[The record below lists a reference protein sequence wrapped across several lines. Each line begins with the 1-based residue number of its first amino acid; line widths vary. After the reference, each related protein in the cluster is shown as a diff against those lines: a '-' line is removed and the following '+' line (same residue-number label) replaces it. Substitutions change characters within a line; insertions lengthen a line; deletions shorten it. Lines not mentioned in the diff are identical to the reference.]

1 METESNFIYEKIAS
15 QIEVVIDKLSQQN
28 AKDKIDQDI
37 SFAIDNLYK
46 LNGIIQ
52 KELNELKK
60 ISEWKKFTI
69 AFYGETNAGK
79 STLIEALRIFLKEKS
94 KVESQ
99 KKFKELAEKSGLTEE
114 AFCKVRQIIMSKEKA
129 IEEVQEVLN
138 KLDQKYTESIMRA
151 EVEVRHLSELL
162 EKIRKNQKWWQ
173 RFISL
178 FIPIKEKEELF
189 TARQLLSEIK
199 AEKQK
204 ESEDFKSRLKTL
216 LQEKK
221 DAEAENTRLIKETES
236 LKEFADGQI
245 IGDGRSDFTRDN
257 TSFNFNYNNHE
268 FALIDVPG
276 IEGDESVVRTAI
288 EEAVKKA
295 HAIFYVTRT
304 ARPPQTHEGEKGD
317 KKGTLEKMKEHLGVQ
332 TEVWTIYN
340 HAVNNPR
347 SLKQPLI
354 GQGEKD
360 GLQALDEKLK
370 QELAEKYCQSLIVS
384 ARPAYLGLTECVIPG
399 SKEAN
404 EQRKFLERFGTRD
417 KILELSGLP
426 NFVEKLSSE
435 IIIDYRNKIKHSN
448 LKKAR
453 QTLDSSICDLQA
465 LSQKFKDDREKVED
479 EVLNSQTRIR
489 VLMEQF
495 TGILD
500 SLRGKILQAFQNE
513 IRASLYNEIDRDIS
527 NDVFKHNLKNE
538 MELQAKKLENKL
550 RNSIELETNKFGEE
564 LSSIVKRTSLHLNNI
579 VNERSNSFNLKK
591 FNLDIKIDNGL
602 NLIGLVS
609 SGVSAIAGIVL
620 LVATPAGWTATFIGG
635 ILALVV
641 ALIGLTKSAIGLFSS
656 DYKKS
661 QQRKETD
668 NAIRKAANQIGNE
681 MEKILDSI
689 KNAMNKEV
697 EKVLMELEA
706 PLKQYKSVIEVLE
719 KAETELKVISQT
731 IGKKEIL

>member
-15 QIEVVIDKLSQQN
+15 QIEVVIDKLSRQN
-28 AKDKIDQDI
+28 AKDKIDKDI

-46 LNGIIQ
+46 LNETIQ

-94 KVESQ
+94 KAESQ

-129 IEEVQEVLN
+129 IEEVQEILN
-138 KLDQKYTESIMRA
+138 KLDQKYAESIMRA

-178 FIPIKEKEELF
+178 FIPIKEKEELV

-199 AEKQK
+199 GEKQK
-204 ESEDFKSRLKTL
+204 ESEDFKSCLKTL

-221 DAEAENTRLIKETES
+221 DAEAENTRLIKEAES

-257 TSFNFNYNNHE
+257 TSFDFNYNNHE

-317 KKGTLEKMKEHLGVQ
+317 KKGTLEKMKEHLGAQ

-354 GQGEKD
+354 GQSEKD

-404 EQRKFLERFGTRD
+404 EQRKFLERFGERD

-435 IIIDYRNKIKHSN
+435 IIVDYRNKIKRSN
-448 LKKAR
+448 LNKAC
-453 QTLDSSICDLQA
+453 QTLDSSICDLKA
-465 LSQKFKDDREKVED
+465 LSQKFKEDRKKVRD
-479 EVLNSQTRIR
+479 EVLNSQTRIM

-513 IRASLYNEIDRDIS
+513 IRASLYNEIDKDIS
-527 NDVFKHNLKNE
+527 NDAFKRNLKNE
-538 MELQAKKLENKL
+538 MELQAQKLENKL

-564 LSSIVKRTSLHLNNI
+564 LLNIVKRTSLHLNNI
-579 VNERSNSFNLKK
+579 FNERSNSFNLKN

-609 SGVSAIAGIVL
+609 SGVSVVTGIVL
-620 LVATPAGWTATFIGG
+620 LATNPVGWTVTFVGG
-635 ILALVV
+635 VLAVV
-641 ALIGLTKSAIGLFSS
+641 GALIGVTKSVIGFFSS
-656 DYKKS
+656 DYRKS

-681 MEKILDSI
+681 MEKILNDI
-689 KNAMNKEV
+689 KNAMNEEV
-697 EKVLMELEA
+697 EKVLMELQA

-719 KAETELKVISQT
+719 KAETELEAIFQT
-731 IGKKEIL
+731 I

>member
-15 QIEVVIDKLSQQN
+15 QIEVVIDKLSRQN
-28 AKDKIDQDI
+28 AKDKIDKDI

-46 LNGIIQ
+46 LNETIQ

-94 KVESQ
+94 KAESQ

-129 IEEVQEVLN
+129 IEEVQEILN
-138 KLDQKYTESIMRA
+138 KLDQKYAESIMRA

-178 FIPIKEKEELF
+178 FIPIKEKEELV

-199 AEKQK
+199 GEKQK

-257 TSFNFNYNNHE
+257 TSFDFNYNNHE

-317 KKGTLEKMKEHLGVQ
+317 KKGTLEKMKEHLGAQ

-360 GLQALDEKLK
+360 GLRALDEKLK
-370 QELAEKYCQSLIVS
+370 QKLVEKYCQSLIVS

-404 EQRKFLERFGTRD
+404 EQRKFLERFGERD

-435 IIIDYRNKIKHSN
+435 IIVDYRNKIKRSN
-448 LKKAR
+448 LNKAC
-453 QTLDSSICDLQA
+453 QTLDSSICDLKA
-465 LSQKFKDDREKVED
+465 LSQKFKEDGKKVRD
-479 EVLNSQTRIR
+479 EVLNSQTRIK

-500 SLRGKILQAFQNE
+500 SLRGKILQAFQND
-513 IRASLYNEIDRDIS
+513 IRASLYNEIDKDIS
-527 NDVFKHNLKNE
+527 NDAFKRNLKNE
-538 MELQAKKLENKL
+538 MELQAQKLENKL
-550 RNSIELETNKFGEE
+550 RNSIELEANKFGEE
-564 LSSIVKRTSLHLNNI
+564 LLNIVKRTSLHLNNI
-579 VNERSNSFNLKK
+579 VNERSNSFNLKN

-609 SGVSAIAGIVL
+609 SGVAVVTGIVL
-620 LVATPAGWTATFIGG
+620 LATNPVGWTVTFVGG
-635 ILALVV
+635 VLAVV
-641 ALIGLTKSAIGLFSS
+641 GALIGVTKSVIGFFSS
-656 DYKKS
+656 DYRKS

-681 MEKILDSI
+681 MEKILNGI
-689 KNAMNKEV
+689 KNAMNEEV
-697 EKVLMELEA
+697 EKVLMELQA

-719 KAETELKVISQT
+719 KAETELEAIFQT
-731 IGKKEIL
+731 I

>member
-15 QIEVVIDKLSQQN
+15 QIEVVIDKLSRQN
-28 AKDKIDQDI
+28 AKDKIDKDI

-46 LNGIIQ
+46 LNETIQ

-129 IEEVQEVLN
+129 IEEVQEILN
-138 KLDQKYTESIMRA
+138 KLDQKYAESIMRA

-178 FIPIKEKEELF
+178 FIPIKEKEELV

-257 TSFNFNYNNHE
+257 TSFDFNYNNHE

-304 ARPPQTHEGEKGD
+304 ARPPQTHEGEKED
-317 KKGTLEKMKEHLGVQ
+317 KKGTLEKMKEHLGAQ

-404 EQRKFLERFGTRD
+404 EQRKFLERFGERD

-435 IIIDYRNKIKHSN
+435 IIVNYRNKIKRSN
-448 LKKAR
+448 LNKAC
-453 QTLDSSICDLQA
+453 QTLDSSICDLKA
-465 LSQKFKDDREKVED
+465 LSQKFKEDGKKVRD
-479 EVLNSQTRIR
+479 EVLNSQTRIK

-513 IRASLYNEIDRDIS
+513 IRASLYNEIDKDIS
-527 NDVFKHNLKNE
+527 NDAFKRNLKNE
-538 MELQAKKLENKL
+538 MELQAQKLENKL
-550 RNSIELETNKFGEE
+550 RNSIELEANKFGEE
-564 LSSIVKRTSLHLNNI
+564 LLNIVKRTSLHLNNI
-579 VNERSNSFNLKK
+579 VNERSNSFNLKN
-591 FNLDIKIDNGL
+591 FNSHIKIDNGL

-609 SGVSAIAGIVL
+609 SGVSAVVGIVL
-620 LVATPAGWTATFIGG
+620 LVTTPPGWTAVFIGG
-635 ILALVV
+635 ILAVV
-641 ALIGLTKSAIGLFSS
+641 SALIGVTKSVIGFFSS

-681 MEKILDSI
+681 MEKILNGI
-689 KNAMNKEV
+689 KNAMNEEV
-697 EKVLMELEA
+697 EKVLMELQA

-719 KAETELKVISQT
+719 KAETELEAIFQT
-731 IGKKEIL
+731 I

>member
-1 METESNFIYEKIAS
+1 METESNFIYEKIAN
-15 QIEVVIDKLSQQN
+15 QIEVAIDKLSRQN
-28 AKDKIDQDI
+28 AKDKIDKDI

-129 IEEVQEVLN
+129 IEEVQEILN
-138 KLDQKYTESIMRA
+138 KLDQKYAESIMRA

-178 FIPIKEKEELF
+178 FIPIKEKEELV

-204 ESEDFKSRLKTL
+204 ESKDFKSCLKTL

-257 TSFNFNYNNHE
+257 TSFDFNYNNHE
-268 FALIDVPG
+268 FALVDVPG

-317 KKGTLEKMKEHLGVQ
+317 KKGTLEKMKEHLGAQ

-384 ARPAYLGLTECVIPG
+384 ARSAYLGLTECVIPG

-435 IIIDYRNKIKHSN
+435 IIVDYRNKIKRSN
-448 LKKAR
+448 LNKAC
-453 QTLDSSICDLQA
+453 QTLDSSICDLKA
-465 LSQKFKDDREKVED
+465 LSQKFKEDRKKVRD
-479 EVLNSQTRIR
+479 EVLNSQTRIM

-513 IRASLYNEIDRDIS
+513 IRASLYNEIDKDIS
-527 NDVFKHNLKNE
+527 NDAFKRNLKNE
-538 MELQAKKLENKL
+538 MELQAQKLENKL
-550 RNSIELETNKFGEE
+550 RNFIELETNKFGEE
-564 LSSIVKRTSLHLNNI
+564 LLNIVKRTSLHLNNI
-579 VNERSNSFNLKK
+579 VNERRNSFNLKN

-609 SGVSAIAGIVL
+609 SGLSVVTGIVL
-620 LVATPAGWTATFIGG
+620 LATNPVGWTVTFVGG
-635 ILALVV
+635 VLAVV
-641 ALIGLTKSAIGLFSS
+641 GALIGVTKSVIGFFSS
-656 DYKKS
+656 DYRKS

-681 MEKILDSI
+681 MEKILNGI
-689 KNAMNKEV
+689 KNAMNEEV
-697 EKVLMELEA
+697 EKVLMELQA

-719 KAETELKVISQT
+719 KAETELEAIFQT
-731 IGKKEIL
+731 I

>member
-15 QIEVVIDKLSQQN
+15 QIEVVIDKLSRQN
-28 AKDKIDQDI
+28 AKDKIDKDI

-46 LNGIIQ
+46 LNETIQ

-94 KVESQ
+94 KAESQ

-129 IEEVQEVLN
+129 IEEVQEILN
-138 KLDQKYTESIMRA
+138 KLDQKYAESIMRA

-178 FIPIKEKEELF
+178 FIPIKEKEELV

-199 AEKQK
+199 GEKQK
-204 ESEDFKSRLKTL
+204 ESEDFKSCLKTL

-257 TSFNFNYNNHE
+257 TSFDFNYNNHE

-317 KKGTLEKMKEHLGVQ
+317 KKGTLEKMKEHLGAQ

-354 GQGEKD
+354 GQSEKD

-404 EQRKFLERFGTRD
+404 EQRKFLERFGERD

-435 IIIDYRNKIKHSN
+435 IIVDYRNKIKRSN
-448 LKKAR
+448 LNKAC
-453 QTLDSSICDLQA
+453 QTLDSSICDLKA
-465 LSQKFKDDREKVED
+465 LSQKFKEDRKKVRD
-479 EVLNSQTRIR
+479 EVLNSQTRIM

-513 IRASLYNEIDRDIS
+513 IRASLYNEIDKDIS
-527 NDVFKHNLKNE
+527 NDAFKRNLKNE
-538 MELQAKKLENKL
+538 MELQAQKLENKL

-564 LSSIVKRTSLHLNNI
+564 LLNIVKRTSLHLNNI
-579 VNERSNSFNLKK
+579 VNERSNSFNLKN

-609 SGVSAIAGIVL
+609 SGVSVVTGIVL
-620 LVATPAGWTATFIGG
+620 LATNPVGWTVTFVGG
-635 ILALVV
+635 VLAVV
-641 ALIGLTKSAIGLFSS
+641 GALIGVTKSVIGFFSS
-656 DYKKS
+656 DYRKS

-681 MEKILDSI
+681 MEKILNDI
-689 KNAMNKEV
+689 KNAMNEEV
-697 EKVLMELEA
+697 EKVLMELQA

-719 KAETELKVISQT
+719 KAETELEAIFQT
-731 IGKKEIL
+731 I

>member
-15 QIEVVIDKLSQQN
+15 QIEVVIDKLSRQN
-28 AKDKIDQDI
+28 AKNKIDKDI

-129 IEEVQEVLN
+129 IEEVQEILN
-138 KLDQKYTESIMRA
+138 KLDQKYAESIMRA

-178 FIPIKEKEELF
+178 FIPIKEKEELV

-257 TSFNFNYNNHE
+257 TSFDFNYNNHE

-317 KKGTLEKMKEHLGVQ
+317 KKGTLEKMKEHLGAQ

-435 IIIDYRNKIKHSN
+435 IIVDYRNKIKRSN
-448 LKKAR
+448 LNKAC
-453 QTLDSSICDLQA
+453 QTLDSSICDLKA
-465 LSQKFKDDREKVED
+465 LSQKFKEDRKKVRD
-479 EVLNSQTRIR
+479 EVLNSQTRIM

-513 IRASLYNEIDRDIS
+513 IRASLYNEIDKDIS
-527 NDVFKHNLKNE
+527 NDTFKRNLKNE
-538 MELQAKKLENKL
+538 MELQAQKLENKL

-564 LSSIVKRTSLHLNNI
+564 LLNIVKRTSLHLNNI
-579 VNERSNSFNLKK
+579 VNERSNSFNLKN

-609 SGVSAIAGIVL
+609 SGVSVVTGIVL
-620 LVATPAGWTATFIGG
+620 LATNP
-635 ILALVV
+635 VRSEERV
-641 ALIGLTKSAIGLFSS
+641 
-656 DYKKS
+656 
-661 QQRKETD
+661 
-668 NAIRKAANQIGNE
+668 
-681 MEKILDSI
+681 
-689 KNAMNKEV
+689 
-697 EKVLMELEA
+697 
-706 PLKQYKSVIEVLE
+706 
-719 KAETELKVISQT
+719 
-731 IGKKEIL
+731 

>member
-138 KLDQKYTESIMRA
+138 KLDQKYAESIMRA

-257 TSFNFNYNNHE
+257 TSFDFNYNNHE

-317 KKGTLEKMKEHLGVQ
+317 KKGTLEKMKEHLGAQ

-641 ALIGLTKSAIGLFSS
+641 TLIGLTKSAIGLFSS

>member
-1 METESNFIYEKIAS
+1 MEIESNLIYEKIAS
-15 QIEVVIDKLSQQN
+15 QIEIVIDKLSQQN
-28 AKDKIDQDI
+28 SKDKIDKDI

-52 KELNELKK
+52 KELNELKR
-60 ISEWKKFTI
+60 ISEWRKFTI

-114 AFCKVRQIIMSKEKA
+114 TFCKVRQIIMTKEKA
-129 IEEVQEVLN
+129 IEEVQEILN
-138 KLDQKYTESIMRA
+138 KLDQKYAESIMRA

-162 EKIRKNQKWWQ
+162 EKIKKNQKWWQ

-178 FIPIKEKEELF
+178 FIPIKEKEELV
-189 TARQLLSEIK
+189 TARKLLSEIK

-257 TSFNFNYNNHE
+257 TSFDFNYNNHK

-304 ARPPQTHEGEKGD
+304 ARPPQTHEGEKRD
-317 KKGTLEKMKEHLGVQ
+317 KKGTLEKMKEHLGAQ

-360 GLQALDEKLK
+360 GLRALDEKLK

-435 IIIDYRNKIKHSN
+435 IIVDYHNKIKRSN
-448 LKKAR
+448 LNKAC
-453 QTLDSSICDLQA
+453 QTLDSSICDLKA
-465 LSQKFKDDREKVED
+465 LSQKFKEDRKKVRD

-500 SLRGKILQAFQNE
+500 SLRGKILQAFQSE
-513 IRASLYNEIDRDIS
+513 IRSSLYDQIDKDIS
-527 NDVFKHNLKNE
+527 NDVFKRNLKNE
-538 MELQAKKLENKL
+538 MELQAQKLENKL

-564 LSSIVKRTSLHLNNI
+564 LLNIVKRTSIHLNNI
-579 VNERSNSFNLKK
+579 VNERSNSFDLKK

-609 SGVSAIAGIVL
+609 SGVAVVTSIVL
-620 LVATPAGWTATFIGG
+620 LASNPVGWTFAFIGG
-635 ILALVV
+635 VLAVV
-641 ALIGLTKSAIGLFSS
+641 GALIGVTKSVIGLFSS
-656 DYKKS
+656 DYRKS
-661 QQRKETD
+661 QQRKATD

-681 MEKILDSI
+681 MEKILNGI
-689 KNAMNKEV
+689 KNAMNEEV
-697 EKVLMELEA
+697 EKVLMELET
-706 PLKQYKSVIEVLE
+706 PLKQYKTVIEVLE
-719 KAETELKVISQT
+719 KAETELEVIFQT
-731 IGKKEIL
+731 I

>member
-15 QIEVVIDKLSQQN
+15 QIEVVIDKLSRQN
-28 AKDKIDQDI
+28 AKNKIDKDI

-129 IEEVQEVLN
+129 IEEVQEILN
-138 KLDQKYTESIMRA
+138 KLDQKYAESIMRA

-178 FIPIKEKEELF
+178 FIPIKEKEELV

-257 TSFNFNYNNHE
+257 TSFDFNYNNHE

-317 KKGTLEKMKEHLGVQ
+317 KKGTLEKMKEHLGAQ

-435 IIIDYRNKIKHSN
+435 IIVDYRNKIKHSN
-448 LKKAR
+448 LNKAC
-453 QTLDSSICDLQA
+453 QTLDSSICDLKA
-465 LSQKFKDDREKVED
+465 LSQKFKEDRKKVRD
-479 EVLNSQTRIR
+479 EVLNSQTRIM

-513 IRASLYNEIDRDIS
+513 IRASLYNEIDKDIS
-527 NDVFKHNLKNE
+527 NDAFKRNLKNE
-538 MELQAKKLENKL
+538 MELQAQKLENKL

-564 LSSIVKRTSLHLNNI
+564 LLNIVKRTSLHLNNI
-579 VNERSNSFNLKK
+579 VNERSNSFNLKN

-609 SGVSAIAGIVL
+609 SGVSVVTGIVL
-620 LVATPAGWTATFIGG
+620 LATNPVGWTVTFVGG
-635 ILALVV
+635 VLAVV
-641 ALIGLTKSAIGLFSS
+641 GALIGVT
-656 DYKKS
+656 
-661 QQRKETD
+661 
-668 NAIRKAANQIGNE
+668 
-681 MEKILDSI
+681 
-689 KNAMNKEV
+689 
-697 EKVLMELEA
+697 
-706 PLKQYKSVIEVLE
+706 KSVIGFLAQITGSLSNVKKLIMLFGKQLTKLE
-719 KAETELKVISQT
+719 MKWKKFLMALKMQ
-731 IGKKEIL
+731 

>member
-15 QIEVVIDKLSQQN
+15 QIEVVIDKLSRQN
-28 AKDKIDQDI
+28 AKDKIDKDI

-129 IEEVQEVLN
+129 IEEVQEILS
-138 KLDQKYTESIMRA
+138 KLDQKYAESIMRA

-178 FIPIKEKEELF
+178 FILIKEKEELV

-204 ESEDFKSRLKTL
+204 KSEDFKSRLKTL

-257 TSFNFNYNNHE
+257 TSFDFNYNNHE

-317 KKGTLEKMKEHLGVQ
+317 KKGTLEKMKEHLGAQ

-360 GLQALDEKLK
+360 GLRALDEKLK

-435 IIIDYRNKIKHSN
+435 IIVDYRNKIKRSN
-448 LKKAR
+448 LNKAC
-453 QTLDSSICDLQA
+453 QTLDSSICDLKV
-465 LSQKFKDDREKVED
+465 LSQKFKEDRKKVRD
-479 EVLNSQTRIR
+479 EVLNSQTRIM

-513 IRASLYNEIDRDIS
+513 IRASLYNEIDKDIS
-527 NDVFKHNLKNE
+527 NDAFKCNLKNE
-538 MELQAKKLENKL
+538 MELQAQKLENIL
-550 RNSIELETNKFGEE
+550 RNSIELEANKFGEE
-564 LSSIVKRTSLHLNNI
+564 LLNIVKRTSLHLNNI
-579 VNERSNSFNLKK
+579 VNERSNSFNLKN

-609 SGVSAIAGIVL
+609 SGVSVVTGIVL
-620 LVATPAGWTATFIGG
+620 LATNPVGWTVAFVGG
-635 ILALVV
+635 VLAVV
-641 ALIGLTKSAIGLFSS
+641 GALIGVTKSVIGFFSS
-656 DYKKS
+656 DYRKS

-681 MEKILDSI
+681 MEKILNGI
-689 KNAMNKEV
+689 KNAMNEEV
-697 EKVLMELEA
+697 EKVLMELQA

-719 KAETELKVISQT
+719 KAETELEAIFQT
-731 IGKKEIL
+731 I

>member
-1 METESNFIYEKIAS
+1 MEIESNLIYEKIAS
-15 QIEVVIDKLSQQN
+15 QIEIVIDKLSQQN
-28 AKDKIDQDI
+28 SKDKIDKDI

-114 AFCKVRQIIMSKEKA
+114 AFCKVRQIIMTKEKA
-129 IEEVQEVLN
+129 IEEVQEILN
-138 KLDQKYTESIMRA
+138 KLDQKYAESIMRA

-162 EKIRKNQKWWQ
+162 EKIKKNQKWWQ

-178 FIPIKEKEELF
+178 FIPIKEKEELV

-257 TSFNFNYNNHE
+257 TSFDFNYNNHE

-317 KKGTLEKMKEHLGVQ
+317 KKGTLEKMKEHLGAQ

-354 GQGEKD
+354 GQSEKD

-404 EQRKFLERFGTRD
+404 EQRKFLERFGERD

-435 IIIDYRNKIKHSN
+435 IIADYRNKIKRSN
-448 LKKAR
+448 LNKAC
-453 QTLDSSICDLQA
+453 QTLDSSICDLKA
-465 LSQKFKDDREKVED
+465 LSQKFKEDRKKVRD
-479 EVLNSQTRIR
+479 EVLNSQTRIK

-513 IRASLYNEIDRDIS
+513 IRASLYNEIDKDIS
-527 NDVFKHNLKNE
+527 NDAFKRNLKNE
-538 MELQAKKLENKL
+538 MELQAQKLENKL

-564 LSSIVKRTSLHLNNI
+564 SLNIVKRTSLHLNNI
-579 VNERSNSFNLKK
+579 VNERSNSFNLKN

-609 SGVSAIAGIVL
+609 SGVAVVTGIVL
-620 LVATPAGWTATFIGG
+620 LATNPVGWTVTFVGG
-635 ILALVV
+635 VLAVVV
-641 ALIGLTKSAIGLFSS
+641 ALIGVTKSVIGFFSS
-656 DYKKS
+656 DYRKS

-681 MEKILDSI
+681 MEKILNGI
-689 KNAMNKEV
+689 KNAMNEEV
-697 EKVLMELEA
+697 EKVLMELQA

-719 KAETELKVISQT
+719 KAETELEAIFQT
-731 IGKKEIL
+731 I

>member
-15 QIEVVIDKLSQQN
+15 QIEVVIDNLSRQN
-28 AKDKIDQDI
+28 AKDKIDKDI

-129 IEEVQEVLN
+129 IEEVQEILN
-138 KLDQKYTESIMRA
+138 KLDQKYAESIMRA

-178 FIPIKEKEELF
+178 FIPIKEKEELV

-204 ESEDFKSRLKTL
+204 ESEDFKSCLKTL

-221 DAEAENTRLIKETES
+221 DAEAENIRLIKETES

-257 TSFNFNYNNHE
+257 TSFDFNYNNHE
-268 FALIDVPG
+268 FALVDVPG

-317 KKGTLEKMKEHLGVQ
+317 KKGTLEKMKEHLGAQ

-435 IIIDYRNKIKHSN
+435 IIVDYRNKIKRSN
-448 LKKAR
+448 LNKAC
-453 QTLDSSICDLQA
+453 QTLDSSICDLKA
-465 LSQKFKDDREKVED
+465 LSQKFKEDRKKVRD
-479 EVLNSQTRIR
+479 EVLNSQTRIM

-500 SLRGKILQAFQNE
+500 SLRGKFLQAFQNE
-513 IRASLYNEIDRDIS
+513 IRASLYNEIDKDIS
-527 NDVFKHNLKNE
+527 NDAFKRNLKNE
-538 MELQAKKLENKL
+538 MELQAQKLENKL
-550 RNSIELETNKFGEE
+550 RNFIELETNKFGEE
-564 LSSIVKRTSLHLNNI
+564 LLNIVKRTSLHLNNI
-579 VNERSNSFNLKK
+579 VNERRNSFNLKN

-609 SGVSAIAGIVL
+609 SGVSVVTGIVL
-620 LVATPAGWTATFIGG
+620 LATNPVGWTVTFVGG
-635 ILALVV
+635 VLAVV
-641 ALIGLTKSAIGLFSS
+641 GALIGVTKSVIGFFSS
-656 DYKKS
+656 DYRKS

-681 MEKILDSI
+681 MEKILNGI
-689 KNAMNKEV
+689 KNAMNEEV
-697 EKVLMELEA
+697 EKVLMELQA

-719 KAETELKVISQT
+719 KAETELEAIFQT
-731 IGKKEIL
+731 I

>member
-15 QIEVVIDKLSQQN
+15 QIEVVIDKLSRQN
-28 AKDKIDQDI
+28 AKDKIDKDI

-46 LNGIIQ
+46 LNETIQ

-129 IEEVQEVLN
+129 IEEVQEILN
-138 KLDQKYTESIMRA
+138 KLDQKYAESIMRA

-178 FIPIKEKEELF
+178 FIPIKEKEELV

-257 TSFNFNYNNHE
+257 TSFDFNYNNHE

-304 ARPPQTHEGEKGD
+304 ARPPQTHEGEKED
-317 KKGTLEKMKEHLGVQ
+317 KKGTLEKMKEHLGAQ

-404 EQRKFLERFGTRD
+404 EQRKFLERFGERD

-435 IIIDYRNKIKHSN
+435 IIVDYRNKIKRSN
-448 LKKAR
+448 LNKAC
-453 QTLDSSICDLQA
+453 QTLDSSICDLKA
-465 LSQKFKDDREKVED
+465 LSQKFKEDGKKVRD
-479 EVLNSQTRIR
+479 EVLNSQTRIK

-513 IRASLYNEIDRDIS
+513 IRASLYNEIDKDIS
-527 NDVFKHNLKNE
+527 NDAFKRNLKNE
-538 MELQAKKLENKL
+538 MELQAQKLENKL
-550 RNSIELETNKFGEE
+550 RNSIELEANKFGEE
-564 LSSIVKRTSLHLNNI
+564 LLNIVKRTSLHLNNI
-579 VNERSNSFNLKK
+579 VNERSNSFNLKN

-609 SGVSAIAGIVL
+609 SGVAVVISIVSL
-620 LVATPAGWTATFIGG
+620 ASNPAGWTVAFVGG
-635 ILALVV
+635 VLAVV
-641 ALIGLTKSAIGLFSS
+641 GALIGVTKSVIGFFSS
-656 DYKKS
+656 DYRKS

-681 MEKILDSI
+681 MENILNGI
-689 KNAMNKEV
+689 KNAMNEEV
-697 EKVLMELEA
+697 EKVLMELQA

-719 KAETELKVISQT
+719 KAETELEAIFQT
-731 IGKKEIL
+731 I

>member
-15 QIEVVIDKLSQQN
+15 QIEVVIDNLSRQN
-28 AKDKIDQDI
+28 AKDKIDKDI

-99 KKFKELAEKSGLTEE
+99 KKFKELAEKSGLTKE

-129 IEEVQEVLN
+129 IEEVQEILN
-138 KLDQKYTESIMRA
+138 KLDQKYAESIMRA

-178 FIPIKEKEELF
+178 FIPIKEKEELV

-204 ESEDFKSRLKTL
+204 ESEDFKSCLKTL

-221 DAEAENTRLIKETES
+221 DAEAENIRLIKETES

-257 TSFNFNYNNHE
+257 TSFDFNYNNHE
-268 FALIDVPG
+268 FALVDVPG

-317 KKGTLEKMKEHLGVQ
+317 KKGTLEKMKEHLGAQ

-435 IIIDYRNKIKHSN
+435 IIVDYRNKIKRSN
-448 LKKAR
+448 LNKAC
-453 QTLDSSICDLQA
+453 QTLDSSICDLKA
-465 LSQKFKDDREKVED
+465 LSQKFKEDRKKVRD
-479 EVLNSQTRIR
+479 EVLNSQTRIM

-500 SLRGKILQAFQNE
+500 SLRGKFLQAFQNE
-513 IRASLYNEIDRDIS
+513 IRASLYNEIDKDIS
-527 NDVFKHNLKNE
+527 NDAFKRNLKNE
-538 MELQAKKLENKL
+538 MELQAQKLENKL
-550 RNSIELETNKFGEE
+550 RNFIELETNKFGEE
-564 LSSIVKRTSLHLNNI
+564 LLNIVKRTSLHLNNI
-579 VNERSNSFNLKK
+579 VNERRNSFNLKN

-609 SGVSAIAGIVL
+609 SGVSVVTGIVL
-620 LVATPAGWTATFIGG
+620 LATNPVGWTVTFVGG
-635 ILALVV
+635 VLAVV
-641 ALIGLTKSAIGLFSS
+641 GALIGVTKSVIGFFSS
-656 DYKKS
+656 DYRKS

-681 MEKILDSI
+681 MEKILNGI
-689 KNAMNKEV
+689 KNAMNEEV
-697 EKVLMELEA
+697 EKVLMELQA

-719 KAETELKVISQT
+719 KAETELEAIFQT
-731 IGKKEIL
+731 I

>member
-15 QIEVVIDKLSQQN
+15 QIEVVIDNLSRQN
-28 AKDKIDQDI
+28 AKDKIDKDI
-37 SFAIDNLYK
+37 YFAINNLYK

-129 IEEVQEVLN
+129 IEEVQEILN
-138 KLDQKYTESIMRA
+138 KLDQKYAESIMRA

-178 FIPIKEKEELF
+178 FIPIKEKEELV

-204 ESEDFKSRLKTL
+204 ESEDFKSCLKTL

-257 TSFNFNYNNHE
+257 TSFDFNYNNHE
-268 FALIDVPG
+268 FALVDVPG

-317 KKGTLEKMKEHLGVQ
+317 KKGTLEKMKEHLGAQ

-435 IIIDYRNKIKHSN
+435 IIVDYRNKIKRSN
-448 LKKAR
+448 LNKAC
-453 QTLDSSICDLQA
+453 QTLDSSICDLKA
-465 LSQKFKDDREKVED
+465 LSQKFKEDRKKVRD
-479 EVLNSQTRIR
+479 EVLNSQTRIM

-513 IRASLYNEIDRDIS
+513 IRASLYNEIDKDIS
-527 NDVFKHNLKNE
+527 NDAFKRNLKNE
-538 MELQAKKLENKL
+538 MELQAQKLENKL
-550 RNSIELETNKFGEE
+550 RNFIELETNKFGEE
-564 LSSIVKRTSLHLNNI
+564 LLNIVKRTSLHLNNI
-579 VNERSNSFNLKK
+579 VNERRNSFNLKN

-609 SGVSAIAGIVL
+609 SGVSVVTGIVL
-620 LVATPAGWTATFIGG
+620 LATNPVGWTVTFVGG
-635 ILALVV
+635 VLAVV
-641 ALIGLTKSAIGLFSS
+641 GALIGVTKSVIGFFSS
-656 DYKKS
+656 DYRKS

-681 MEKILDSI
+681 MEKILNGI
-689 KNAMNKEV
+689 KNAMNEEV
-697 EKVLMELEA
+697 EKVLMELQA

-719 KAETELKVISQT
+719 KAETELEAIFQT
-731 IGKKEIL
+731 I

>member
-15 QIEVVIDKLSQQN
+15 QIEVVIDKLSRQN
-28 AKDKIDQDI
+28 AKDKINKDI

-129 IEEVQEVLN
+129 IEEVQEILN
-138 KLDQKYTESIMRA
+138 KLDQKYAESIMRA

-178 FIPIKEKEELF
+178 FIPIKEKEELV

-204 ESEDFKSRLKTL
+204 KSEDFKSRLKTL

-257 TSFNFNYNNHE
+257 TSFDFNYNNHE

-317 KKGTLEKMKEHLGVQ
+317 KKGTLEKMKEHLGAQ

-360 GLQALDEKLK
+360 GLRALDEKLK

-435 IIIDYRNKIKHSN
+435 IIVDYRNKIKRSN
-448 LKKAR
+448 LNKAC
-453 QTLDSSICDLQA
+453 QTLDSSICDLKA
-465 LSQKFKDDREKVED
+465 LSQKFKEDRKKVRD
-479 EVLNSQTRIR
+479 EVLNSQTRIM

-500 SLRGKILQAFQNE
+500 SLRGKFLQAFQNE
-513 IRASLYNEIDRDIS
+513 IRASLYNEIDKDIS
-527 NDVFKHNLKNE
+527 NDAFKRNLKNE
-538 MELQAKKLENKL
+538 MELQAQKLENKL
-550 RNSIELETNKFGEE
+550 RNSIELEANKFGEE
-564 LSSIVKRTSLHLNNI
+564 LLNIVKRTSLHLNNI
-579 VNERSNSFNLKK
+579 VNERSNSFNLKN

-602 NLIGLVS
+602 NLIGLVT
-609 SGVSAIAGIVL
+609 SGVSVVTGIVL
-620 LVATPAGWTATFIGG
+620 LATNPVGWTVAFVGG
-635 ILALVV
+635 VLAVV
-641 ALIGLTKSAIGLFSS
+641 GALIGVTKSVIGFFSS
-656 DYKKS
+656 DYRKS

-681 MEKILDSI
+681 MEKILNGI
-689 KNAMNKEV
+689 KNAMNEEV
-697 EKVLMELEA
+697 EKVLMELQA

-719 KAETELKVISQT
+719 KAETELEAIFQT
-731 IGKKEIL
+731 I

>member
-15 QIEVVIDKLSQQN
+15 QIEVVIDKLSRQN
-28 AKDKIDQDI
+28 AKDKIDKDI

-46 LNGIIQ
+46 LNETIQ

-94 KVESQ
+94 KAESQ

-129 IEEVQEVLN
+129 IEEVQEILN
-138 KLDQKYTESIMRA
+138 KLDQKYAESIMRA

-178 FIPIKEKEELF
+178 FIPIKEKEELV

-199 AEKQK
+199 GEKQK
-204 ESEDFKSRLKTL
+204 ESEDFKSCLKTL

-257 TSFNFNYNNHE
+257 TSFDFNYNNHE

-295 HAIFYVTRT
+295 HAIFYVMRT

-317 KKGTLEKMKEHLGVQ
+317 KKGTLEKMKEHLGAQ

-354 GQGEKD
+354 GQSEKD

-404 EQRKFLERFGTRD
+404 EQRKFLERFGERD

-435 IIIDYRNKIKHSN
+435 IIVDYRNKIKRSN
-448 LKKAR
+448 LNKAC
-453 QTLDSSICDLQA
+453 QTLDSSICDLKA
-465 LSQKFKDDREKVED
+465 LSQKFKEDRKKVRD
-479 EVLNSQTRIR
+479 EVLNSQTRIM

-513 IRASLYNEIDRDIS
+513 IRASLYNEIDKDIS
-527 NDVFKHNLKNE
+527 NDAFKRNLKNE
-538 MELQAKKLENKL
+538 MELQAQKLENKL

-564 LSSIVKRTSLHLNNI
+564 LLNIVKRTSLHLNNI
-579 VNERSNSFNLKK
+579 VNERSNSFNLKN

-609 SGVSAIAGIVL
+609 SGVSVVTGIVL
-620 LVATPAGWTATFIGG
+620 LATNPVGWTVTFVGG
-635 ILALVV
+635 VLAVV
-641 ALIGLTKSAIGLFSS
+641 GALIGVTKSVIGFFSS
-656 DYKKS
+656 DYRKS

-681 MEKILDSI
+681 MEKILNDI
-689 KNAMNKEV
+689 KNAMNEEV
-697 EKVLMELEA
+697 EKVLMELQA

-719 KAETELKVISQT
+719 KAETELEAIFQT
-731 IGKKEIL
+731 I

>member
-1 METESNFIYEKIAS
+1 MEIESNLIYEKIAS
-15 QIEVVIDKLSQQN
+15 QIEIVIDKLSQQN
-28 AKDKIDQDI
+28 SKDKIDKDI

-99 KKFKELAEKSGLTEE
+99 KKFKELAEKSGLTEG
-114 AFCKVRQIIMSKEKA
+114 AFCKVRQIIMTKEKA
-129 IEEVQEVLN
+129 IEEVQEILN
-138 KLDQKYTESIMRA
+138 KLDQKYAESIMRA

-162 EKIRKNQKWWQ
+162 EKIKKNQKWWQ

-178 FIPIKEKEELF
+178 FIPIKEKEELV

-257 TSFNFNYNNHE
+257 TSFDFNYNNHE

-304 ARPPQTHEGEKGD
+304 ARPPQTHEGEKRD
-317 KKGTLEKMKEHLGVQ
+317 KKGTLEKMKEHLGAQ

-360 GLQALDEKLK
+360 GLRALDEKLK

-417 KILELSGLP
+417 KILELSGLS

-435 IIIDYRNKIKHSN
+435 IIVDYRNKIKRSN
-448 LKKAR
+448 LNKAC
-453 QTLDSSICDLQA
+453 QTLDSSICDLKA
-465 LSQKFKDDREKVED
+465 LSQKFKEDRKKVRD
-479 EVLNSQTRIR
+479 EVLNSQTRIK

-513 IRASLYNEIDRDIS
+513 IRASLYNEIDKDIS
-527 NDVFKHNLKNE
+527 NDAFKRNLKNE
-538 MELQAKKLENKL
+538 MELQAQKLENKL

-564 LSSIVKRTSLHLNNI
+564 LLNIVKRTSLHLNNI
-579 VNERSNSFNLKK
+579 VNERSNSFNLKN

-609 SGVSAIAGIVL
+609 SGVAVVTGIVL
-620 LVATPAGWTATFIGG
+620 LATNPVGWTVTFVGG
-635 ILALVV
+635 VLAVV
-641 ALIGLTKSAIGLFSS
+641 SALIGVTKSVIGFFSS
-656 DYKKS
+656 DYRKS

-681 MEKILDSI
+681 MEKILNSI
-689 KNAMNKEV
+689 KNAMNEEV
-697 EKVLMELEA
+697 EKVLMELQA

-719 KAETELKVISQT
+719 KAETELEAIFQT
-731 IGKKEIL
+731 I

>member
-15 QIEVVIDKLSQQN
+15 QIEVVIDNLSRQN
-28 AKDKIDQDI
+28 AKDKIDKDI

-46 LNGIIQ
+46 LNGIIK

-129 IEEVQEVLN
+129 IEEVQEILN
-138 KLDQKYTESIMRA
+138 KLDQKYAESIMRA

-178 FIPIKEKEELF
+178 FIPIKEKEELV

-204 ESEDFKSRLKTL
+204 ESEDFKSCLKTL

-221 DAEAENTRLIKETES
+221 DAEAENIRLIKETES

-257 TSFNFNYNNHE
+257 TSFDFNYNNHE
-268 FALIDVPG
+268 FALVDVPG

-317 KKGTLEKMKEHLGVQ
+317 KKGTLEKMKEHLGAQ

-435 IIIDYRNKIKHSN
+435 IIVDYRNKIKRSN
-448 LKKAR
+448 LNKAC
-453 QTLDSSICDLQA
+453 QTLDSSICDLKA
-465 LSQKFKDDREKVED
+465 LSQKFKEDRKKVRD
-479 EVLNSQTRIR
+479 EVLNSQTRIM

-500 SLRGKILQAFQNE
+500 SLRGKFLQAFQNE
-513 IRASLYNEIDRDIS
+513 IRASLYNEIDKDIS
-527 NDVFKHNLKNE
+527 NDAFKRNLKNE
-538 MELQAKKLENKL
+538 MELQAQKLENKL
-550 RNSIELETNKFGEE
+550 RNFIELETNKFGEE
-564 LSSIVKRTSLHLNNI
+564 LLNIVKRTSLHLNNI
-579 VNERSNSFNLKK
+579 VNERRNSFNLKN

-609 SGVSAIAGIVL
+609 SGVSVVTGIVL
-620 LVATPAGWTATFIGG
+620 LATNPVGWTVTFVGG
-635 ILALVV
+635 VLAVV
-641 ALIGLTKSAIGLFSS
+641 GALIGVTKSVIGFFSS
-656 DYKKS
+656 DYRKS

-681 MEKILDSI
+681 MEKILNGI
-689 KNAMNKEV
+689 KNAMNEEV
-697 EKVLMELEA
+697 EKVLMELQA

-719 KAETELKVISQT
+719 KAETELEAIFQT
-731 IGKKEIL
+731 I

>member
-1 METESNFIYEKIAS
+1 METESNLIYEKIAS

-28 AKDKIDQDI
+28 AKDKIDKDV

-46 LNGIIQ
+46 LNEIIQ

-79 STLIEALRIFLKEKS
+79 STLIEALRLFLKEKS

-99 KKFKELAEKSGLTEE
+99 NKFKKLAQKSGVTEE
-114 AFCKVRQIIMSKEKA
+114 DFCKVRQIIIKKEKE
-129 IEEVQEVLN
+129 IKDVQENLN
-138 KLDQKYTESIMRA
+138 KLDQKYAESIMQA
-151 EVEVRHLSELL
+151 EVEVRHLTELL
-162 EKIRKNQKWWQ
+162 EKVKKNQN
-173 RFISL
+173 ISL
-178 FIPIKEKEELF
+178 FIPVKEKEELV
-189 TARQLLSEIK
+189 TARQLLSEIE

-204 ESEDFKSRLKTL
+204 ESEDFKSRLKAL

-221 DAEAENTRLIKETES
+221 DAEAENTRLIKDTES

-245 IGDGRSDFTRDN
+245 IGDGRSDFTRNN
-257 TSFNFNYNNHE
+257 TSFDFKYNNHE

-304 ARPPQTHEGEKGD
+304 ARPPQTHDGEKGD
-317 KKGTLEKMKEHLGVQ
+317 KKGTLEKMKEHLGAQ

-354 GQGEKD
+354 GQDEKD

-404 EQRKFLERFGTRD
+404 EQRKFLDRFGTRD

-435 IIIDYRNKIKHSN
+435 IIVDYRNKIKRSN
-448 LKKAR
+448 LNKAC
-453 QTLDSSICDLQA
+453 QTLDSSIYDLKA
-465 LSQKFKDDREKVED
+465 LSQKFKEDRKKVRD
-479 EVLNSQTRIR
+479 EVLNSQTRIK

-495 TGILD
+495 TATLD
-500 SLRGKILQAFQNE
+500 SLRGKILQAFQSE
-513 IRASLYNEIDRDIS
+513 VRASLYNKIDKDIS
-527 NDVFKHNLKNE
+527 NEVFKHNLKNK
-538 MELQAKKLENKL
+538 MGLQAQKLENKL
-550 RNSIELETNKFGEE
+550 RNSIELEANKFGEE
-564 LSSIVKRTSLHLNNI
+564 LSSIVKRAGLHLNNI
-579 VNERSNSFNLKK
+579 INKRSNLFNLKK

-602 NLIGLVS
+602 NIIGLVS
-609 SGVSAIAGIVL
+609 SGVSVVTGIVL
-620 LVATPAGWTATFIGG
+620 LATSPVGWTVTFVGG
-635 ILALVV
+635 VLAVV
-641 ALIGLTKSAIGLFSS
+641 GTLIGVTKSVIGFFSS

-681 MEKILDSI
+681 MEKILNSI
-689 KNAMNKEV
+689 KNAMNEEV
-697 EKVLMELEA
+697 EKVLMELKA

-719 KAETELKVISQT
+719 KAETELEAIFQT
-731 IGKKEIL
+731 I

>member
-15 QIEVVIDKLSQQN
+15 QIEVVIDKLSRQN
-28 AKDKIDQDI
+28 AKDKIDKDI

-129 IEEVQEVLN
+129 IEEVQEILS
-138 KLDQKYTESIMRA
+138 KLDQKYAESIMRA

-178 FIPIKEKEELF
+178 FILIKEKEELV

-204 ESEDFKSRLKTL
+204 KSEDFKSRLKTL

-257 TSFNFNYNNHE
+257 TSFDFNYNNHE

-317 KKGTLEKMKEHLGVQ
+317 KKGTLEKMKEHLGAQ

-360 GLQALDEKLK
+360 GLRALDEKLK

-435 IIIDYRNKIKHSN
+435 IIVDYRNKIKRSN
-448 LKKAR
+448 LNKAC
-453 QTLDSSICDLQA
+453 QTLDSSICDLKV
-465 LSQKFKDDREKVED
+465 LSQKFKEDRKKVRD
-479 EVLNSQTRIR
+479 EVLNSQTRIM

-513 IRASLYNEIDRDIS
+513 IRASLYNEIDKDIS
-527 NDVFKHNLKNE
+527 NDAFKCNLKNE
-538 MELQAKKLENKL
+538 MELQAQKLENIL
-550 RNSIELETNKFGEE
+550 RNSIELEANKFGEE
-564 LSSIVKRTSLHLNNI
+564 LLNIVKRTSLHLNNI
-579 VNERSNSFNLKK
+579 VNERSNSFNLKN

-609 SGVSAIAGIVL
+609 SGVSVVTGIVL
-620 LVATPAGWTATFIGG
+620 LATNPVGWTVAFVGG
-635 ILALVV
+635 VLAVV
-641 ALIGLTKSAIGLFSS
+641 GALIGVTKSVIGFFSS
-656 DYKKS
+656 DYRKS

-681 MEKILDSI
+681 MEKILNGI
-689 KNAMNKEV
+689 KNHR
-697 EKVLMELEA
+697 
-706 PLKQYKSVIEVLE
+706 VIL
-719 KAETELKVISQT
+719 LVIF
-731 IGKKEIL
+731 

>member
-15 QIEVVIDKLSQQN
+15 QIEVVIDKLSRQN
-28 AKDKIDQDI
+28 AKDKINKDI

-129 IEEVQEVLN
+129 IEEVQEILN
-138 KLDQKYTESIMRA
+138 KLDQKYAESIMRA

-178 FIPIKEKEELF
+178 FIPIKEKEELV

-204 ESEDFKSRLKTL
+204 KSEDFKSRLKTL

-257 TSFNFNYNNHE
+257 TSFDFNYNNHE

-317 KKGTLEKMKEHLGVQ
+317 KKGTLEKMKEHLGAQ

-360 GLQALDEKLK
+360 GLRALDEKLK

-435 IIIDYRNKIKHSN
+435 IIVDYRNKIKRSN
-448 LKKAR
+448 LNKAC
-453 QTLDSSICDLQA
+453 QTLDSSICDLKA
-465 LSQKFKDDREKVED
+465 LSQKFKEDRKKVRD
-479 EVLNSQTRIR
+479 EVLNSQTRIM

-513 IRASLYNEIDRDIS
+513 IRASLYNEIDKDIS
-527 NDVFKHNLKNE
+527 NDAFKRNLKNE
-538 MELQAKKLENKL
+538 MELQAQKLENKL
-550 RNSIELETNKFGEE
+550 RNSIELEANKFGEE
-564 LSSIVKRTSLHLNNI
+564 LLNIVKRTSLHLNNI
-579 VNERSNSFNLKK
+579 VNERSNSFNLKN

-602 NLIGLVS
+602 NLIGLVT
-609 SGVSAIAGIVL
+609 SGVSVVAGIVL
-620 LVATPAGWTATFIGG
+620 LATNPVGWTVAFVGG
-635 ILALVV
+635 VLAVV
-641 ALIGLTKSAIGLFSS
+641 GALIGVTKSVIGFFSS
-656 DYKKS
+656 DYRKS

-681 MEKILDSI
+681 MEKILNGI
-689 KNAMNKEV
+689 KNAMNEEV
-697 EKVLMELEA
+697 EKVLMELQA

-719 KAETELKVISQT
+719 KAETELEAIFQT
-731 IGKKEIL
+731 I

>member
-15 QIEVVIDKLSQQN
+15 QIEVVIDNLSRQN
-28 AKDKIDQDI
+28 AKDKIDKDI
-37 SFAIDNLYK
+37 SFAINNLYK

-129 IEEVQEVLN
+129 IEEVQEILN
-138 KLDQKYTESIMRA
+138 KLDQKYAESIMRA

-178 FIPIKEKEELF
+178 FIPIKEKEELV

-204 ESEDFKSRLKTL
+204 ESEDFKSCLKTL

-257 TSFNFNYNNHE
+257 TSFDFNYNNHE
-268 FALIDVPG
+268 FALVDVPG

-317 KKGTLEKMKEHLGVQ
+317 KKGTLEKMKEHLGAQ

-435 IIIDYRNKIKHSN
+435 IIVDYRNKIKRSN
-448 LKKAR
+448 LNKAC
-453 QTLDSSICDLQA
+453 QTLDSSICDLKA
-465 LSQKFKDDREKVED
+465 LSQKFKEDRKKVRD
-479 EVLNSQTRIR
+479 EVLNSQTRIM

-513 IRASLYNEIDRDIS
+513 IRASLYNEIDKDIS
-527 NDVFKHNLKNE
+527 NDAFKRNLKNE
-538 MELQAKKLENKL
+538 MELQAQKLENKL
-550 RNSIELETNKFGEE
+550 RNFIELETNKFGEE
-564 LSSIVKRTSLHLNNI
+564 LLNIVKRTSLHLNNI
-579 VNERSNSFNLKK
+579 VNERRNSFNLKN

-609 SGVSAIAGIVL
+609 SGVSVVTGIVL
-620 LVATPAGWTATFIGG
+620 LATNPVGWTVTFVGG
-635 ILALVV
+635 VLAVV
-641 ALIGLTKSAIGLFSS
+641 GALIGVTKSVIGFFSS
-656 DYKKS
+656 DYRKS

-681 MEKILDSI
+681 MEKILNGI
-689 KNAMNKEV
+689 KNAMNEEV
-697 EKVLMELEA
+697 EKVLMELQA

-719 KAETELKVISQT
+719 KAETELEAIFQT
-731 IGKKEIL
+731 I

>member
-15 QIEVVIDKLSQQN
+15 QIEVVIDKLSRQN
-28 AKDKIDQDI
+28 AKNKIDKDI

-129 IEEVQEVLN
+129 IEEVQEILN
-138 KLDQKYTESIMRA
+138 KLDQKYAESIMRA

-178 FIPIKEKEELF
+178 FIPIKEKEELV

-257 TSFNFNYNNHE
+257 TSFDFNYNNHE

-317 KKGTLEKMKEHLGVQ
+317 KKGTLEKMKEHLGAQ

-435 IIIDYRNKIKHSN
+435 IIVDYRNKIKRSN
-448 LKKAR
+448 LNKAC
-453 QTLDSSICDLQA
+453 QTLDSSICDLKA
-465 LSQKFKDDREKVED
+465 LSQKFKEDRKKVRD
-479 EVLNSQTRIR
+479 EVLNSQTRIM

-513 IRASLYNEIDRDIS
+513 IRASLYNEIDKDIS
-527 NDVFKHNLKNE
+527 NDAFKRNLKNE
-538 MELQAKKLENKL
+538 MELQAQKLENKL

-564 LSSIVKRTSLHLNNI
+564 LLNIVKRTSLHLNNI
-579 VNERSNSFNLKK
+579 VNERSNSFNLKN

-609 SGVSAIAGIVL
+609 SGVSVVTGIVL
-620 LVATPAGWTATFIGG
+620 LATNPVGWTVTFVGG
-635 ILALVV
+635 VLAVV
-641 ALIGLTKSAIGLFSS
+641 GALIGVTKSVIGFFSS
-656 DYKKS
+656 DYRKS

-681 MEKILDSI
+681 MEKILNGI
-689 KNAMNKEV
+689 KNAMNEEV
-697 EKVLMELEA
+697 EKVLMELQA

-719 KAETELKVISQT
+719 KAETELEAIFQT
-731 IGKKEIL
+731 I

>member
-15 QIEVVIDKLSQQN
+15 QIEVVIDKLSRQN
-28 AKDKIDQDI
+28 AKDKIDKDI

-46 LNGIIQ
+46 LNETIQ

-129 IEEVQEVLN
+129 IEEVQEILN
-138 KLDQKYTESIMRA
+138 KLDQKYAESIMRA

-178 FIPIKEKEELF
+178 FIPIKEKEELV

-257 TSFNFNYNNHE
+257 TSFDFNYNNHE

-276 IEGDESVVRTAI
+276 IEGDENVVRTAI

-304 ARPPQTHEGEKGD
+304 ARPPQTHEGEKED
-317 KKGTLEKMKEHLGVQ
+317 KKGTLEKMKEHLGAQ

-404 EQRKFLERFGTRD
+404 EQRKFLERFGERD

-435 IIIDYRNKIKHSN
+435 IIVDYRNKIKRSN
-448 LKKAR
+448 LNKAC
-453 QTLDSSICDLQA
+453 QTLDSSICDLKA
-465 LSQKFKDDREKVED
+465 LSQKFKEDRKKVRD
-479 EVLNSQTRIR
+479 EVLNSQTRIM

-513 IRASLYNEIDRDIS
+513 IRASLYNEIDKDIS
-527 NDVFKHNLKNE
+527 NDAFKRNLKNE
-538 MELQAKKLENKL
+538 MELQAQKLENKL
-550 RNSIELETNKFGEE
+550 RNSIELEANKFGEE
-564 LSSIVKRTSLHLNNI
+564 LLNIVKRTSLHLNNI
-579 VNERSNSFNLKK
+579 VNERSNSFNLQN

-609 SGVSAIAGIVL
+609 SGVSVVTGIVL
-620 LVATPAGWTATFIGG
+620 LATNPVGWTVTFVGG
-635 ILALVV
+635 VLAVVV
-641 ALIGLTKSAIGLFSS
+641 ALIGVTKSVIGFFSS
-656 DYKKS
+656 DYRKS

-681 MEKILDSI
+681 MENILNGI
-689 KNAMNKEV
+689 KNAMNEEV
-697 EKVLMELEA
+697 EKVLMELQA

-719 KAETELKVISQT
+719 KAETELEAIFQT
-731 IGKKEIL
+731 I

>member
-15 QIEVVIDKLSQQN
+15 QIEVVIDKLSRQN
-28 AKDKIDQDI
+28 AKDKIDKDI

-46 LNGIIQ
+46 LNETIQ

-94 KVESQ
+94 KAESQ

-129 IEEVQEVLN
+129 IEEVQEILN
-138 KLDQKYTESIMRA
+138 KLDQKYAESIMRA

-178 FIPIKEKEELF
+178 FIPIKEKEELV

-199 AEKQK
+199 GEKQK
-204 ESEDFKSRLKTL
+204 ESEDFKSCLKTL

-257 TSFNFNYNNHE
+257 TSFDFNYNNHE

-317 KKGTLEKMKEHLGVQ
+317 KKGTLEKMKEHLGAQ

-354 GQGEKD
+354 GQSEKD

-404 EQRKFLERFGTRD
+404 EQRKFLERFGERD

-435 IIIDYRNKIKHSN
+435 IIVDYRNKIKRSN
-448 LKKAR
+448 LNKAC
-453 QTLDSSICDLQA
+453 QTLDSSICDLKA
-465 LSQKFKDDREKVED
+465 LSQKFKEDRKKVRD
-479 EVLNSQTRIR
+479 EVLNSQTRIM

-513 IRASLYNEIDRDIS
+513 IRASLYNEIDKDIS
-527 NDVFKHNLKNE
+527 NDAFKRNLKNE
-538 MELQAKKLENKL
+538 MELQAQKLENKL

-564 LSSIVKRTSLHLNNI
+564 LLNIVKRTSLHLNNI
-579 VNERSNSFNLKK
+579 FNERSNSFNLKN

-609 SGVSAIAGIVL
+609 SGVSVVTGIVL
-620 LVATPAGWTATFIGG
+620 LATNPVGWTVTFVGG
-635 ILALVV
+635 VLAVV
-641 ALIGLTKSAIGLFSS
+641 GALIGVTKSVIGFFSS
-656 DYKKS
+656 DYRKS

-681 MEKILDSI
+681 MEKILNDI
-689 KNAMNKEV
+689 KNAMNEEV
-697 EKVLMELEA
+697 EKVLMELQA

-719 KAETELKVISQT
+719 KAETELEAIFQT
-731 IGKKEIL
+731 I

>member
-15 QIEVVIDKLSQQN
+15 QIEVVIDKLSRQN
-28 AKDKIDQDI
+28 AKDKIDKDI

-46 LNGIIQ
+46 LNETIQ

-129 IEEVQEVLN
+129 IEEVQEILN
-138 KLDQKYTESIMRA
+138 KLDQKYAESIMRA

-178 FIPIKEKEELF
+178 FIPIKEKEELV

-257 TSFNFNYNNHE
+257 TSFDFNYNNHE

-304 ARPPQTHEGEKGD
+304 ARPPQTHEGEEED
-317 KKGTLEKMKEHLGVQ
+317 KKGTLEKMKEHLGAQ

-404 EQRKFLERFGTRD
+404 EQRKFLERFGERD

-435 IIIDYRNKIKHSN
+435 IIADYRNKIKRSN
-448 LKKAR
+448 LNKAC
-453 QTLDSSICDLQA
+453 QTLDSSICDLKA
-465 LSQKFKDDREKVED
+465 LSQKFKEDRKKVRD
-479 EVLNSQTRIR
+479 EVLNSQTRIK

-513 IRASLYNEIDRDIS
+513 IRASLYNEIDKDIS
-527 NDVFKHNLKNE
+527 NDAFKRNLKNE
-538 MELQAKKLENKL
+538 MELQAQKLENKL
-550 RNSIELETNKFGEE
+550 RNSIELEANKFGEE
-564 LSSIVKRTSLHLNNI
+564 LLNIVKRTSLHLNNI
-579 VNERSNSFNLKK
+579 VNERSNSFNIKN

-609 SGVSAIAGIVL
+609 SGVAIVISIVSL
-620 LVATPAGWTATFIGG
+620 ASNPVGWTFAFVGG
-635 ILALVV
+635 VLAAVG
-641 ALIGLTKSAIGLFSS
+641 ALIGVTKSVIGFFSS

-681 MEKILDSI
+681 MEKILNDI
-689 KNAMNKEV
+689 KNAMNEEV
-697 EKVLMELEA
+697 EKVLMELQA

-719 KAETELKVISQT
+719 KAETELEAIFQT
-731 IGKKEIL
+731 I

>member
-129 IEEVQEVLN
+129 IEEAQEILN
-138 KLDQKYTESIMRA
+138 KLDQKYAESIMRA

-178 FIPIKEKEELF
+178 FIPIKEKEELV

-257 TSFNFNYNNHE
+257 TSFDFNYNNHE

-317 KKGTLEKMKEHLGVQ
+317 KKGTLEKMKEHLGAQ

-360 GLQALDEKLK
+360 GLRALDEKLK
-370 QELAEKYCQSLIVS
+370 QELVEKYCQSLIVS

-399 SKEAN
+399 SKDAN

-435 IIIDYRNKIKHSN
+435 IIVDYRNKIKRSN
-448 LKKAR
+448 LNKAC
-453 QTLDSSICDLQA
+453 QTLDSSICDLKA
-465 LSQKFKDDREKVED
+465 LSQKFKEDRKKVRD
-479 EVLNSQTRIR
+479 EVLNSQTRII

-513 IRASLYNEIDRDIS
+513 IRASLYYEIDKDIS
-527 NDVFKHNLKNE
+527 NDAFKRNLKNE
-538 MELQAKKLENKL
+538 MELQAQKLENKL
-550 RNSIELETNKFGEE
+550 RNSIELEANKFGEE
-564 LSSIVKRTSLHLNNI
+564 LLNIVKRTSLHLNNI
-579 VNERSNSFNLKK
+579 VNERSNSFSIKN

-609 SGVSAIAGIVL
+609 SGVAIVISIVSL
-620 LVATPAGWTATFIGG
+620 ASNPVGWTFAFVGG
-635 ILALVV
+635 VLAAVG
-641 ALIGLTKSAIGLFSS
+641 ALIGVTKSVIGFFSS

-681 MEKILDSI
+681 MEKILNDI
-689 KNAMNKEV
+689 KNAMNEEV
-697 EKVLMELEA
+697 EKVSMELQA

-719 KAETELKVISQT
+719 KAETELEAIFQT
-731 IGKKEIL
+731 I

>member
-15 QIEVVIDKLSQQN
+15 QIEVVIDKLSRQN

-99 KKFKELAEKSGLTEE
+99 KKFKELSEKSGLTEE

-129 IEEVQEVLN
+129 IEEVQEILN
-138 KLDQKYTESIMRA
+138 KLDQKYAESIMRA

-178 FIPIKEKEELF
+178 FIPIKEKEELV

-257 TSFNFNYNNHE
+257 TSFDFNYNNHE

-304 ARPPQTHEGEKGD
+304 APPPQTHEGEKGD
-317 KKGTLEKMKEHLGVQ
+317 KKGTLEKMKEHLGAQ

-360 GLQALDEKLK
+360 GLRALDEKLK
-370 QELAEKYCQSLIVS
+370 QELVEKYCQSLIVS

-435 IIIDYRNKIKHSN
+435 IIVDYRNKIKRSN
-448 LKKAR
+448 LNKAC
-453 QTLDSSICDLQA
+453 QTLDSSICDLKA
-465 LSQKFKDDREKVED
+465 LSQKFKEDRKKVRD
-479 EVLNSQTRIR
+479 EVLNSQTRIM

-513 IRASLYNEIDRDIS
+513 IRASLYNEIDKDIS
-527 NDVFKHNLKNE
+527 NDAFKRNLKNE
-538 MELQAKKLENKL
+538 MELQAQKLENKL
-550 RNSIELETNKFGEE
+550 RNSIESEANKFGEE
-564 LSSIVKRTSLHLNNI
+564 LLNIVKRTSLHLNNI
-579 VNERSNSFNLKK
+579 VNERSNSFSIKN

-609 SGVSAIAGIVL
+609 SGVAIVISIVSL
-620 LVATPAGWTATFIGG
+620 ASNPVGWTFAFVGG
-635 ILALVV
+635 VLAAVG
-641 ALIGLTKSAIGLFSS
+641 ALIGVTKSVIGFFSS

-681 MEKILDSI
+681 MEKILNDI
-689 KNAMNKEV
+689 KNAMNEEV
-697 EKVLMELEA
+697 EKVSMELQA

-719 KAETELKVISQT
+719 KAETELEAIFQT
-731 IGKKEIL
+731 I

>member
-1 METESNFIYEKIAS
+1 METESNFIYEKIAN
-15 QIEVVIDKLSQQN
+15 QIEVVIDKLSRQN
-28 AKDKIDQDI
+28 AKDKIDKDI

-46 LNGIIQ
+46 LNETIQ

-129 IEEVQEVLN
+129 IEEVQEILN
-138 KLDQKYTESIMRA
+138 KLDQKYAESIMRA

-178 FIPIKEKEELF
+178 FIPIKEKEELV

-257 TSFNFNYNNHE
+257 TSFDFNYNNHE

-304 ARPPQTHEGEKGD
+304 ARPPQTHEGEKED
-317 KKGTLEKMKEHLGVQ
+317 KKGTLEKMKEHLGAQ

-404 EQRKFLERFGTRD
+404 EQRKFLERFGERD

-435 IIIDYRNKIKHSN
+435 IIVNYRNKIKRSN
-448 LKKAR
+448 LNKAC
-453 QTLDSSICDLQA
+453 QTLDSSICDLKA
-465 LSQKFKDDREKVED
+465 LSQKFKEDGKKVRD
-479 EVLNSQTRIR
+479 EVLNSQTRIK

-513 IRASLYNEIDRDIS
+513 IRASLYNEIDKDIS
-527 NDVFKHNLKNE
+527 NDAFKRNLKNE
-538 MELQAKKLENKL
+538 MELQAQKLENKL
-550 RNSIELETNKFGEE
+550 RNSIELEANKFGEE
-564 LSSIVKRTSLHLNNI
+564 LLNIVKRTSLHLNNI
-579 VNERSNSFNLKK
+579 VNERSNSFNLKN
-591 FNLDIKIDNGL
+591 FNLHIKIDNGL

-609 SGVSAIAGIVL
+609 SGVSAVVGIVL
-620 LVATPAGWTATFIGG
+620 LVTTPPGWTAVFIGG
-635 ILALVV
+635 ILAVV
-641 ALIGLTKSAIGLFSS
+641 SALIGVTKSVIGFFSS

-681 MEKILDSI
+681 MEKILNGI
-689 KNAMNKEV
+689 KNAMNEEV
-697 EKVLMELEA
+697 EKVLMELQA

-719 KAETELKVISQT
+719 KAETELEAIFQT
-731 IGKKEIL
+731 I

>member
-15 QIEVVIDKLSQQN
+15 QIEVVIDKLSRQN
-28 AKDKIDQDI
+28 AKDKIDKDI

-46 LNGIIQ
+46 LNETIQ

-94 KVESQ
+94 KAESQ

-129 IEEVQEVLN
+129 IEEVQEILN
-138 KLDQKYTESIMRA
+138 KLDQKYAESIMRA

-178 FIPIKEKEELF
+178 FIPIKEKEELV

-199 AEKQK
+199 GEKQK

-257 TSFNFNYNNHE
+257 TSFDFNYNNHE

-317 KKGTLEKMKEHLGVQ
+317 KKGTLEKMKEHLGAQ

-360 GLQALDEKLK
+360 GLRALDEKLK
-370 QELAEKYCQSLIVS
+370 QELVEKYCQSLIVS

-404 EQRKFLERFGTRD
+404 EQRKFLERFGERD

-435 IIIDYRNKIKHSN
+435 IIVDYRNKIKRSN
-448 LKKAR
+448 LNKAC
-453 QTLDSSICDLQA
+453 QTLDSSICDLKA
-465 LSQKFKDDREKVED
+465 LSQKFKEDGKKVRD
-479 EVLNSQTRIR
+479 EVLNSQTRIK

-513 IRASLYNEIDRDIS
+513 IRASLYNEIDKDIS
-527 NDVFKHNLKNE
+527 NDAFKRNLKNE
-538 MELQAKKLENKL
+538 MELQAQKLENKL
-550 RNSIELETNKFGEE
+550 RNSIELEANKFGEE
-564 LSSIVKRTSLHLNNI
+564 LLNIVKRTSLHLNNI
-579 VNERSNSFNLKK
+579 VNERSNSFNLKN

-609 SGVSAIAGIVL
+609 SGVAVVTGIVL
-620 LVATPAGWTATFIGG
+620 LATNPVGWTVTFVGG
-635 ILALVV
+635 VLAVV
-641 ALIGLTKSAIGLFSS
+641 GALIGVTKSVIGFFSS
-656 DYKKS
+656 DYRKS

-681 MEKILDSI
+681 MEKILNGI
-689 KNAMNKEV
+689 KNAMNEEV
-697 EKVLMELEA
+697 EKVLMELQA

-719 KAETELKVISQT
+719 KAETELEAIFQT
-731 IGKKEIL
+731 I

>member
-1 METESNFIYEKIAS
+1 MEIESNLIYEKIAS
-15 QIEVVIDKLSQQN
+15 QIEIVIDKLSQQN
-28 AKDKIDQDI
+28 SKDKIDKDI

-52 KELNELKK
+52 KELNELKR

-114 AFCKVRQIIMSKEKA
+114 TFCKVRQIIMTKEKA
-129 IEEVQEVLN
+129 IEEVQEILN
-138 KLDQKYTESIMRA
+138 KLDQKYAESIMRA

-162 EKIRKNQKWWQ
+162 EKIKKNQKWWQ

-178 FIPIKEKEELF
+178 FIPIKEKEELV
-189 TARQLLSEIK
+189 TARKLLSEIK

-257 TSFNFNYNNHE
+257 TSFDFNYNNHE

-304 ARPPQTHEGEKGD
+304 ARPPQTHEGEKRD
-317 KKGTLEKMKEHLGVQ
+317 KKGTLEKMKEHLGAQ

-360 GLQALDEKLK
+360 GLRALDEKLK

-435 IIIDYRNKIKHSN
+435 IIVDYRNKIKRSN
-448 LKKAR
+448 LNKAC
-453 QTLDSSICDLQA
+453 QTLDSSICDLKA
-465 LSQKFKDDREKVED
+465 LSQKFKEDRKKVRD
-479 EVLNSQTRIR
+479 EVLNSQTIIM

-513 IRASLYNEIDRDIS
+513 IRASLYNEIDKDIS
-527 NDVFKHNLKNE
+527 NDAFKRNLKNE
-538 MELQAKKLENKL
+538 MELQAQKLENKL

-564 LSSIVKRTSLHLNNI
+564 LLNIVKRTSLHLNNI
-579 VNERSNSFNLKK
+579 VNERSNSFNLKN

-609 SGVSAIAGIVL
+609 SGVSVVTGIVL
-620 LVATPAGWTATFIGG
+620 LATNPVGWTVTFVGG
-635 ILALVV
+635 VLAVV
-641 ALIGLTKSAIGLFSS
+641 GALIGVTKSVIGFFSS
-656 DYKKS
+656 DYRKS

-681 MEKILDSI
+681 MEKILNGI
-689 KNAMNKEV
+689 KNAMNEEV
-697 EKVLMELEA
+697 EKVLMELQA

-719 KAETELKVISQT
+719 KAETELEAIFQT
-731 IGKKEIL
+731 I

>member
-15 QIEVVIDKLSQQN
+15 QIEVVIDKLSRQN
-28 AKDKIDQDI
+28 AKDKIDKDI

-46 LNGIIQ
+46 LNETIQ

-129 IEEVQEVLN
+129 IEEVQEILN
-138 KLDQKYTESIMRA
+138 KLDQKYAESIMRA

-178 FIPIKEKEELF
+178 FIPIKEKEELV

-257 TSFNFNYNNHE
+257 TSFDFNYNNHE

-304 ARPPQTHEGEKGD
+304 ARPPQTHEGEKED
-317 KKGTLEKMKEHLGVQ
+317 KKGTLGDL
-332 TEVWTIYN
+332 
-340 HAVNNPR
+340 
-347 SLKQPLI
+347 
-354 GQGEKD
+354 
-360 GLQALDEKLK
+360 
-370 QELAEKYCQSLIVS
+370 C
-384 ARPAYLGLTECVIPG
+384 
-399 SKEAN
+399 
-404 EQRKFLERFGTRD
+404 
-417 KILELSGLP
+417 KILFPQQPEP
-426 NFVEKLSSE
+426 
-435 IIIDYRNKIKHSN
+435 KH
-448 LKKAR
+448 R
-453 QTLDSSICDLQA
+453 FSSISAPQYLLILPKYPLNPPQIPNNQA
-465 LSQKFKDDREKVED
+465 SGPPFRQ
-479 EVLNSQTRIR
+479 Q
-489 VLMEQF
+489 
-495 TGILD
+495 
-500 SLRGKILQAFQNE
+500 QA
-513 IRASLYNEIDRDIS
+513 
-527 NDVFKHNLKNE
+527 
-538 MELQAKKLENKL
+538 
-550 RNSIELETNKFGEE
+550 
-564 LSSIVKRTSLHLNNI
+564 HL
-579 VNERSNSFNLKK
+579 
-591 FNLDIKIDNGL
+591 
-602 NLIGLVS
+602 
-609 SGVSAIAGIVL
+609 AC
-620 LVATPAGWTATFIGG
+620 
-635 ILALVV
+635 
-641 ALIGLTKSAIGLFSS
+641 
-656 DYKKS
+656 
-661 QQRKETD
+661 
-668 NAIRKAANQIGNE
+668 
-681 MEKILDSI
+681 
-689 KNAMNKEV
+689 
-697 EKVLMELEA
+697 
-706 PLKQYKSVIEVLE
+706 
-719 KAETELKVISQT
+719 
-731 IGKKEIL
+731 

>member
-15 QIEVVIDKLSQQN
+15 QIEVVIDNLSRQN
-28 AKDKIDQDI
+28 AKDKIDKDI

-129 IEEVQEVLN
+129 IEEVQEILN
-138 KLDQKYTESIMRA
+138 KLDQKYAESIMRA

-178 FIPIKEKEELF
+178 FIPIKEKEELV

-204 ESEDFKSRLKTL
+204 ESEDFKSCLKTL

-221 DAEAENTRLIKETES
+221 DAEAENIRLIKETES

-257 TSFNFNYNNHE
+257 TSFDFNYNNHE
-268 FALIDVPG
+268 FALVDVPG

-317 KKGTLEKMKEHLGVQ
+317 KKGTLGAQ

-435 IIIDYRNKIKHSN
+435 IIVDYRNKIKRSN
-448 LKKAR
+448 LNKAC
-453 QTLDSSICDLQA
+453 QTLDSSICDLKA
-465 LSQKFKDDREKVED
+465 LSQKFKEDRKKVRD
-479 EVLNSQTRIR
+479 EVLNSQTRIM

-500 SLRGKILQAFQNE
+500 SLRGKFLQAFQNE
-513 IRASLYNEIDRDIS
+513 IRASLYNEIDKDIS
-527 NDVFKHNLKNE
+527 NDAFKRNLKNE
-538 MELQAKKLENKL
+538 MELQAQKLENKL
-550 RNSIELETNKFGEE
+550 RNFIELETNKFGEE
-564 LSSIVKRTSLHLNNI
+564 LLNIVKRTSLHLNNI
-579 VNERSNSFNLKK
+579 VNERRNSFNLKN

-609 SGVSAIAGIVL
+609 SGVSVVTGIVL
-620 LVATPAGWTATFIGG
+620 LATNPVGWTVTFVGG
-635 ILALVV
+635 VLAVV
-641 ALIGLTKSAIGLFSS
+641 GALIGVTKSVIGFFSS
-656 DYKKS
+656 DYRKS

-681 MEKILDSI
+681 MEKILNGI
-689 KNAMNKEV
+689 KNAMNEEV
-697 EKVLMELEA
+697 EKVLMELQA

-719 KAETELKVISQT
+719 KAETELEAIFQT
-731 IGKKEIL
+731 I